1 MAAVKFTTLPVTGRW
16 LLGHYLLSTTNHQ
29 PASMKDATVIE
40 VDSALKAAQLAFL
53 SYKNFSGKKKAEFLR
68 AVAGEIEGLG
78 SELVQTAMRET
89 NLPEARIINER
100 GRTTG
105 HCRMFAN
112 LVEEGSWVDARVD
125 TALPDRMPSPKPDI
139 RKMLVPIGPV
149 VVFGAANFP
158 LAYSTA
164 GGDSISALAAGC
176 PVIVKAH
183 PAHADTSALVAS
195 AISKAAAHTGI
206 PTAVFQHLFG
216 ASFEV
221 GQALVKHPLTKAVGF
236 TGSLAGGK
244 ALFDLANQRPEP
256 IPVFA
261 EMSSINPVVLL
272 PKSLA
277 SGFSKTASMLASSI
291 TLGVGQFCTNPGLI
305 LAVEG
310 KGLDLFVGALSA
322 EISKSAPGTMLHQ
335 GIADNYATRSKRA
348 LAQQGINVE
357 AQSNESGNTTQGR
370 PMIVS
375 VSAKEFLKN
384 PLLGEEVFGPFSMIV
399 KCADRNELHTVVN
412 SLHGQLTCS
421 VMGGEEEIAEFGS
434 MVNMLVEKAGRLIVN
449 GVPTGVEVCPSM
461 NHGGPFP
468 ATTDSRFTAVGN
480 DAIKRFARPVAFQ
493 NFPNALLPDELKD
506 GNPLKIWR
514 IEDGDFKKS

>member
-1 MAAVKFTTLPVTGRW
+1 MT
-16 LLGHYLLSTTNHQ
+16 
-29 PASMKDATVIE
+29 DATLHD
-40 VDSALKAAQLAFL
+40 VDTSLKAAHLAFL

-68 AVAGEIEGLG
+68 AIADEIELLG
-78 SELVQTAMRET
+78 QELVQTAMRET

-105 HCRMFAN
+105 HCRMFAD

-125 TALPDRMPSPKPDI
+125 TALPNRMPAPKPDI

-164 GGDSISALAAGC
+164 GGDTVSALAAGC

-183 PAHADTSALVAS
+183 PAHAETSALVAS
-195 AISKAAAHTGI
+195 AITKAAARTGV
-206 PTAVFQHLFG
+206 PATVFQHLFG

-221 GQALVKHPLTKAVGF
+221 GQALVKHPFTKAVGF
-236 TGSLAGGK
+236 TGSRAGGK

-272 PKSLA
+272 PQSLRQNFTKA
-277 SGFSKTASMLASSI
+277 ASMLASSI
-291 TLGVGQFCTNPGLI
+291 TLGVGQFCTSPGLI

-310 KGLDLFVGALSA
+310 QSLSSFITSLA
-322 EISKSAPGTMLHQ
+322 DEIGKSSPGTMLHQ
-335 GIADNYATRSKRA
+335 GIADNYATRSKRV
-348 LAQQGINVE
+348 LVQQGVIVE
-357 AQSNESGNTTQGR
+357 AQADEAGSAAQGR

-375 VSAKEFLKN
+375 VPAKEFLKN
-384 PLLGEEVFGPFSMIV
+384 PLLADEVFGPFSLIV
-399 KCADRNELHTVVN
+399 KCAERHELHAVVN

-421 VMGGEEEIAEFGS
+421 VLGSQQEMAEYES
-434 MVNMLVEKAGRLIVN
+434 MMNVLKEKTGRLIVN

-468 ATTDSRFTAVGN
+468 ATTDSRYTAVGT
-480 DAIKRFARPVAFQ
+480 DAIKRFARPLAFQ
-493 NFPNALLPDELKD
+493 NFPNALLPEELRD
-506 GNPLKIWR
+506 GNPLGIWR
-514 IEDGDFKKS
+514 VENGAFGR